1 MKEIKFLF
9 PLELVSLKQSF
20 LSVSFSV
27 LRNRARAFYNWLLHT
42 LITAQLVLN
51 AYQIRTRSQKHNVN
65 ARTLLLF
72 QSLNRI
78 EIEADQTFLII
89 THE

>member
-27 LRNRARAFYNWLLHT
+27 LRNRARAFYNWLHE
-42 LITAQLVLN
+42 ITAQLVLN